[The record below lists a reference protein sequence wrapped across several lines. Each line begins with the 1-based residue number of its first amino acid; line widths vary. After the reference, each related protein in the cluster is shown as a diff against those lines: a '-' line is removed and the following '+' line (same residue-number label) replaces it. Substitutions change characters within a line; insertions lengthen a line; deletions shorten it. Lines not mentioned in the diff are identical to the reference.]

1 MNIIINLHT
10 RKTRNNTT
18 ITFNMIFN
26 TDNNEKSFNTSNLQ
40 DIKKKNTFHES
51 QAKEHYWWPLQLATS
66 LALSAQCLLNA
77 A

>member
-1 MNIIINLHT
+1 
-10 RKTRNNTT
+10 
-18 ITFNMIFN
+18 MIFN